1 MYTPKQVWLF
11 FFFFFFFAYIVF
23 MKDIDESVETKTF

>member
-11 FFFFFFFAYIVF
+11 FFAYIVF
-23 MKDIDESVETKTF
+23 VKDIVETVEQKIFK

>member
-1 MYTPKQVWLF
+1 MYTPKQVWL

>member
-1 MYTPKQVWLF
+1 MYTPKQVWPL
-11 FFFFFFFAYIVF
+11 FFFFAYIVF